1 MGKKYALSAKKK
13 RVGRRGGASLRK
25 MLMQNAARSCLRG
38 CSKRPRLPP
47 CLPLPFLPRSCPA
60 YPVDGAGI
68 FVYHSI
74 MHEFSLMASVLDRAA
89 EEMERHGASRLTL
102 LRLRYGEL
110 DHVQPDSMRMA
121 FEAMTGGTP
130 SEGARLELV
139 EEPLLLRCPLCRN
152 TFRPSGRESMF
163 APCPSCGKAA
173 SYSVEKGD
181 GIILEHLEAE

>member
-1 MGKKYALSAKKK
+1 MEKQYALSAEKK
-13 RVGRRGGASLRK
+13 RVGRSGGASLSKNAFAECRTV
-25 MLMQNAARSCLRG
+25 MSRGSLNAAM
-38 CSKRPRLPP
+38 RLQPA
-47 CLPLPFLPRSCPA
+47 LARRSCPA
-60 YPVDGAGI
+60 CPMDGTGI
-68 FVYHSI
+68 FVYHLI
-74 MHEFSLMASVLDRAA
+74 MHEFSLMASVLDIAA

-152 TFRPSGRESMF
+152 TFQPSSREAMF
-163 APCPSCGKAA
+163 APCPSCGEPA
-173 SYSVEKGD
+173 SYSVEKGE